1 MNIKVSKNPI
11 VFLLLFSL
19 LIYSGRYYILIFS
32 LLMITAMILF
42 GNWHINKENIVNT
55 FVIILFFI
63 VESVYL
69 SYQRSFSI
77 KEFLNCYCILFF
89 CSLLMLFSDYIK
101 IDFKAYMSFLSIFM
115 SLVNSISLIQ
125 VLGTSYDRNYIYI
138 LGASINLLAGIN
150 GIYFVTL
157 LYVIM
162 FENFGDKKKWIS
174 GILSIA
180 TLLVSFSRIVIPM
193 VVICSCVLII
203 AYLIS
208 IGKRNNK
215 YKHRKKVLPILLVGI
230 AVTGLIFKNLLQD
243 NANFSQYVNNVFKFY
258 QNANS
263 NNLGARSII
272 WERCRA
278 IISLNPIWGTGNNSI
293 DTIYGVMAAHNFV
306 LEIFLLCGVLG
317 LCVYL
322 VGVVVPIIVKIKRS
336 THDKVEVLGLSCLV
350 CIYFVICIFQPFITT
365 SYMYNC
371 IFILT
376 FINLSAYLEKRKKL

>member
-1 MNIKVSKNPI
+1 
-11 VFLLLFSL
+11 
-19 LIYSGRYYILIFS
+19 
-32 LLMITAMILF
+32 
-42 GNWHINKENIVNT
+42 
-55 FVIILFFI
+55 
-63 VESVYL
+63 
-69 SYQRSFSI
+69 
-77 KEFLNCYCILFF
+77 
-89 CSLLMLFSDYIK
+89 
-101 IDFKAYMSFLSIFM
+101 M

>member
-69 SYQRSFSI
+69 SHQRSFSI

-162 FENFGDKKKWIS
+162 FENFGDKKIWIS

-193 VVICSCVLII
+193 VVICSCILII

>member
-69 SYQRSFSI
+69 SHQRSFSI
-77 KEFLNCYCILFF
+77 KEFLNRYCILFF